1 VGIQQE
7 RQTREADVEAFFAQP
22 SGRLYLG
29 GLVVLVAI
37 FGGGFGLFLL
47 ADVIGAWVVPLGTA
61 TIAALIGWAR
71 RFPAG
76 RGALWTLSGRWPAP
90 PVVFF
95 WAWIVFTLLAAGV
108 LVALALI

>member
-1 VGIQQE
+1 VGIHQE

-22 SGRLYLG
+22 SSRLYLG
-29 GLVVLVAI
+29 ALVVLVAI

-47 ADVIGAWVVPLGTA
+47 SNVIGAWVLPLGTA

-71 RFPAG
+71 RSPAG

-95 WAWIVFTLLAAGV
+95 WAWIVFTLLAVAV
-108 LVALALI
+108 LLVVSLA